1 MAWLLKPEIAQAMR
15 AARTLGYQ
23 PTTEERAKFAA
34 QMQEAYAARDGDV
47 PRIMNIA
54 GDTAEVSVEGVLTE
68 KPDCFALMFGGGNTT
83 YEGIRQSLARA
94 ESDPSIK
101 KVVMNV
107 ASPGGSVRGLFETL
121 GAIEAFSKPITVRAS
136 LAASAAYGIAAV
148 AGPIEAT
155 TAASEF
161 GSVGVACEIYL
172 DDEVVQITSTEAP
185 NKRPDVR
192 TEEGQGVVRGY
203 LDAFHEIFVDAI
215 ARGRSASTGEKITAA
230 DVNAGFGRGASV
242 LAKQSKAAGMIDRI
256 APQPK
261 RTRPGARAET
271 EDHDAPPATSP
282 QASAAAEESTGEKI
296 TAADVNAGFGR
307 GASVLAKQSKAAGMI
322 DRIAPQPKR
331 TRPGARAETEDHD
344 APPATSPQASAAAEE
359 SKPMKLDELKA
370 QHPEL
375 YAAVLAEGNA
385 AGVAAGTAAERK
397 RVNAHLTLGKK
408 CGAMDFAVKCIGEGK
423 STLDE
428 EVHAEYMGT
437 AMNRRDQETKQ
448 QESDGAGAVTRSA
461 KAPAAP
467 AASGDLVDLFAAD
480 LPEKKKVG

>member
-282 QASAAAEESTGEKI
+282 QASAAAEES
-296 TAADVNAGFGR
+296 
-307 GASVLAKQSKAAGMI
+307 
-322 DRIAPQPKR
+322 
-331 TRPGARAETEDHD
+331 
-344 APPATSPQASAAAEE
+344 
-359 SKPMKLDELKA
+359 KPMKLDELKA